1 MLKRVSLV
9 MGLGPKHAE
18 LVEED
23 VFDSVPPSS
32 AAQPGVATADAADP
46 SSWGTEFPEE
56 AMPLIEIDDNM
67 QFSVNDRTAHYLSLL
82 TGKV

>member
-1 MLKRVSLV
+1 MEGDLETLSAVCRFPLLHLYEMSHQPAKKKRQSMLKRVSLV

-32 AAQPGVATADAADP
+32 AAQPGVATDF
-46 SSWGTEFPEE
+46 G
-56 AMPLIEIDDNM
+56 
-67 QFSVNDRTAHYLSLL
+67 
-82 TGKV
+82 